1 MRALVIPVAVLLA
14 GCVSTISPDG
24 SQRLRAS
31 DRDGVAQAKLKSATE
46 PDSPSLSI
54 ARVQEVLAL
63 LGYAPGPADGITG
76 SATKLAMK
84 KAATDLRL
92 SVPDESDTTGFAR
105 ALETELTKRV
115 RVAQEQLAARGY
127 DPGKADGHLG
137 PRTRK
142 ALAKF
147 RADNGLPDSP
157 AVPSRWK
164 SHPVKP
170 ASVTIVHEEAA
181 VQPAA
186 GDAPPSPPHE
196 DDQELL
202 SAGRRIIVML
212 PSQEEGS
219 VLTVRDDGT
228 VEVPGLG
235 PVQAA
240 GKRPSDVEKA
250 IAVELLDRY
259 VTTLAGTVRVSSLP
273 P

>member
-1 MRALVIPVAVLLA
+1 
-14 GCVSTISPDG
+14 
-24 SQRLRAS
+24 
-31 DRDGVAQAKLKSATE
+31 
-46 PDSPSLSI
+46 LS
-54 ARVQEVLAL
+54 R
-63 LGYAPGPADGITG
+63 Y
-76 SATKLAMK
+76 S
-84 KAATDLRL
+84 
-92 SVPDESDTTGFAR
+92 
-105 ALETELTKRV
+105 
-115 RVAQEQLAARGY
+115 VAQEQLAARGY

-147 RADNGLPDSP
+147 HADNGLPDSP
-157 AVPSRWK
+157 AVPSGWK

-181 VQPAA
+181 IQPAA

-259 VTTLAGTVRVSSLP
+259 VTTLVGTVRVSSLP